1 MEIHEIRYFMAL
13 CRTLNFTKAADACHV
28 SQPALTRAI
37 QKMED
42 ELGGL
47 LFSRERGNTHLT
59 ELGRLVRPH
68 LEDVIARTDA
78 AKETAGRFLSLDN
91 APLRLGVMCTIGP
104 VRFVSFLSE
113 FRIQNPGIEVTLVE
127 STPDLLTES
136 LTRGETDLALLA
148 RPGGFDSPLRA
159 IPLYRERF
167 VVACSAGHRFAS
179 QAAVPVSALNGES
192 YLARVNCEHQDVLR
206 ETCRSHGAQLRRSYN
221 SEREDW
227 ILTMVAAGMGVCL
240 LPEYSNTVP
249 GVVGRP
255 MVDPVVE
262 REVCLVTMAGRR
274 WSKPI
279 EAFVSALRHYR
290 WPEPSALAE
299 VTRPAA

>member
-13 CRTLNFTKAADACHV
+13 CRTLNFTKAAEACHV

-68 LEDVIARTDA
+68 LEDVIGRTDA
-78 AKETAGRFLSLDN
+78 AKETAGRFLSLDS

-104 VRFVSFLSE
+104 VRFVSFLSQ
-113 FRIQNPGIEVTLVE
+113 FRQDNPGIEVTLVE
-127 STPDLLTES
+127 HTPDHLGES
-136 LTRGETDLALLA
+136 LTRGDIDVALMA
-148 RPGGFDSPLRA
+148 QPGGFDHPMRA
-159 IPLYRERF
+159 FPLYRERF
-167 VVACSAGHRFAS
+167 AVACSAGHRFAS
-179 QAAVPVSALNGES
+179 RNAVRVAELDGES
-192 YLARVNCEHQDVLR
+192 YLSRVNCEHRDVLR
-206 ETCRSHGAQLRRSYN
+206 ETCVSHGAELRRSYR

-240 LPEYSNTVP
+240 LPEYCNTVP
-249 GVVGRP
+249 GVVSRP
-255 MVDPVVE
+255 IIDPVVE

-279 EAFVSALRHYR
+279 EAFVSSVRRHR
-290 WPEPSALAE
+290 WPEQQASEGAGL
-299 VTRPAA
+299 VAA